1 MPSKRRTNTFY
12 LLFTWFLPTF
22 YLLSIMKVLLS
33 QQCLSL
39 TGMLERG
46 LGYHLVH
53 RKNGFFARR
62 DSKGIAYGHWRF
74 IVLCAELAQNKL
86 HITDIQVD
94 WLELQN
100 ALYEAHH
107 FVASEHVRRNYAD
120 KCKASYN
127 ARDVLNLKTTFGL

>member
-12 LLFTWFLPTF
+12 LLFTYFLPTF
-22 YLLSIMKVLLS
+22 YLFRIMKVLLS

-46 LGYHLVH
+46 LGYHLEH
-53 RKNGFFARR
+53 RKNGFFSKR
-62 DSKGIAYGHWRF
+62 DQRGYAPPDGHWRF

-86 HITDIQVD
+86 HITDIQVSR
-94 WLELQN
+94 EEIKK
-100 ALYEAHH
+100 ALYEAHLFIAMQH
-107 FVASEHVRRNYAD
+107 LNKD
-120 KCKASYN
+120 TYN